1 MDSES
6 WLGSMSRLPNPFRF
20 TLRPRMQP
28 ALASIPEHL
37 KGHGVP
43 RLLRD
48 VHTRPSF
55 RRRPCSRPAS
65 QPRRSP
71 EGRGRRL
78 QDHLRSFPFSFQFHQ
93 FFKKKKLFYMVKHT
107 YDKMHH
113 LSHFRVHGPAE
124 LKTVTLF
131 RGRHPPPRLCASREA
146 ETRPP
151 SGGPAPGS
159 GSPGSE
165 PVMGSSPG
173 FEASLCAVHRC

>member
-1 MDSES
+1 
-6 WLGSMSRLPNPFRF
+6 MS
-20 TLRPRMQP
+20 TH
-28 ALASIPEHL
+28 AHHSA
-37 KGHGVP
+37 
-43 RLLRD
+43 
-48 VHTRPSF
+48 
-55 RRRPCSRPAS
+55 RRPCAQAAGGLAHVPPHSPAARQKAVAGASRTTYEVS
-65 QPRRSP
+65 LSP
-71 EGRGRRL
+71 SNSTSSL
-78 QDHLRSFPFSFQFHQ
+78 
-93 FFKKKKLFYMVKHT
+93 KKKKLFYMVKHT

-124 LKTVTLF
+124 LNTVTPF

-146 ETRPP
+146 ETRHP